1 MKITVNGK
9 EKTLK
14 AGATLADALKG
25 ENYSEGSDVSV
36 FLSAEKVTQV
46 SNDFDIVT
54 PHGVMTLHLDDTED
68 AKLFRKLAPE
78 IKGINTRWV
87 TNSIVAFGSFPT
99 DIKKDETPGR
109 FRRNDV
115 FFVLGGNDN
124 ATTYVMV
131 ARKDQERVNGTGG
144 KRIGWITGG
153 RFLLSIIDEGDV
165 IEDIAPTV
173 SETSVE
179 NVIVTKDLSTP
190 LEEGCSVDSE
200 VLIRLNE
207 KSPESAEQVLILAS
221 KGYYNVS
228 ESTGTFMGCRDDL
241 DVEIPAEDSSVRDVG
256 SVAVRHDGG
265 GKGHVLF
272 YRERRQ
278 ISQEI
283 NIAGSVERGMALVM
297 RAAEGDR
304 VTVSTDP
311 IRLLSVGMTQKE
323 AGEFLAAH
331 GIKQVRKGDVSDDAV
346 VADQFPEVTVEVAK
360 KGEAETVG
368 IPKDEIK
375 EISITCPDEATAHFF
390 RKVTGLS
397 HKPIGQLKVQFSF
410 PDSPMVTF
418 FGDEARAQDLT
429 PQDELFKKCKKG
441 DIGVT
446 NQARPHHGLIGI
458 RLKDSKEYGPTGE
471 EPYGTNLVGRFLSPL
486 DGLDVLDDN
495 EIIYIRE
502 VVKK

>member
-1 MKITVNGK
+1 MKVTVNGK

-14 AGATLADALKG
+14 AGATLKDALKG
-25 ENYSEGSDVSV
+25 ENYVEGSDVSV

-54 PHGVMTLHLDDTED
+54 PHGVMTMHLEDNED
-68 AKLFRKLAPE
+68 ARLFRSLASG
-78 IKGINTRWV
+78 IKGISTRWV

-109 FRRNDV
+109 FRRFDV

-144 KRIGWITGG
+144 QRIGRITGG
-153 RFLLSIIDEGDV
+153 RFLLGIINEGDPIV
-165 IEDIAPTV
+165 DVFPTV

-190 LEEGCSVDSE
+190 LEEGCTVDSE
-200 VLIRLNE
+200 VLIKLNE
-207 KSPESAEQVLILAS
+207 KSPESAEHLLVLAS

-228 ESTGTFMGCRDDL
+228 EDTGTFMGCRDDL
-241 DVEIPAEDSSVRDVG
+241 DTEIPAEDSAVRDIG
-256 SVAVRHDGG
+256 TVAVRHDGY
-265 GKGHVLF
+265 GKGHVMF
-272 YRERRQ
+272 YRQRRQ
-278 ISQEI
+278 LSAES
-283 NIAGSVERGMALVM
+283 NIAGRVERGMALVM

-304 VTVSTDP
+304 VTIATEPS
-311 IRLLSVGMTQKE
+311 RLLSVGMTQKE
-323 AGEFLAAH
+323 AGEFLAAA
-331 GIKQVRKGDVSDDAV
+331 GIKQIRKGDTSDGAI
-346 VADQFPEVTVEVAK
+346 VADQFPEITMAVAA

-368 IPKDEIK
+368 IPADEIK

-390 RKVTGLS
+390 RKVTGLN
-397 HKPIGQLKVQFSF
+397 HKPIGQLKTQFSF
-410 PDSPMVTF
+410 PDSPIVTF
-418 FGDEARAQDLT
+418 HGDEARAQDLT
-429 PQDELFKKCKKG
+429 PQDELFTKCKKG

-458 RLKDSKEYGPTGE
+458 RLKDSKEFGPTGE

>member
-1 MKITVNGK
+1 MKVTVNGK

-25 ENYSEGSDVSV
+25 ENYAEGSDVSV
-36 FLSAEKVTQV
+36 FLSAETVTQV

-54 PHGVMTLHLDDTED
+54 PHGVMTLHLDDTAD
-68 AKLFRKLAPE
+68 AKLFRSMASD

-109 FRRNDV
+109 FKRYDV

-153 RFLLSIIDEGDV
+153 RFLLGIINEGDPIV
-165 IEDIAPTV
+165 DVAPTV

-179 NVIVTKDLSTP
+179 NVIVTKDLKTP
-190 LEEGCSVDSE
+190 LEDGCSVDSE
-200 VLIRLNE
+200 VLVKLDP
-207 KSPESAEQVLILAS
+207 KSPESAEHLLILAS
-221 KGYYNVS
+221 KGYYNVA
-228 ESTGTFMGCRDDL
+228 ESTGTFLGCLDDL
-241 DVEIPAEDSSVRDVG
+241 DVEIPQEDCSVRDVG
-256 SVAVRHDGG
+256 TVAVRNDGG

-278 ISQEI
+278 LSQEL
-283 NIAGSVERGMALVM
+283 NIAGTVERGMALVM

-304 VTVSTDP
+304 ITVATDP
-311 IRLLSVGMTQKE
+311 IRLISVGMTQKE
-323 AGEFLAAH
+323 AGEFLAAN
-331 GIKQVRKGDVSDDAV
+331 GIKQIRKGDTSDDAI
-346 VADQFPEVTVEVAK
+346 VADQIPETTLVVSE

-368 IPKDEIK
+368 IPADQVK
-375 EISITCPDEATAHFF
+375 EVSITCPDEATAHFF

-397 HKPIGQLKVQFSF
+397 HKSIGQLKTQFSF

-418 FGDEARAQDLT
+418 YGDEARAQELT
-429 PQDELFKKCKKG
+429 PQDNLFTKCKKG

-458 RLKDSKEYGPTGE
+458 RLKDSKEFGPTGE
-471 EPYGTNLVGRFLSPL
+471 EPYGTNIVGRFLSPL
-486 DGLDVLDDN
+486 EGLDVLDDN
-495 EIIYIRE
+495 EVIYIRE